1 MKTKILV
8 RDTFYTLLPFI
19 FWVSVFL
26 PPLIMAVVVGVNSPA
41 SAMGSFVAGL
51 LTFVAMTFFCLL
63 LGVLSFGL
71 IFYFVDVADRIES
84 IEKMLAKNLRTP
96 QAQSDSSG
104 ETGESG
110 ESGDDKE
117 TNKEWSPI

>member
-51 LTFVAMTFFCLL
+51 LTFVLMTFFCLL

>member
-84 IEKMLAKNLRTP
+84 IEKMLATNLRTP

-104 ETGESG
+104 ETGG
-110 ESGDDKE
+110 SGDDKE